1 MIIFSFGKNTTGRN
15 INVKPYPE
23 ILCWKRCPEFSSQPY
38 IIYNLLNILMFI
50 LDPPP
55 YLSVKPV
62 SMLYSPIPL
71 QPAHCWERYP
81 GFPHWLPLAQVEA
94 ASICSCPQTPS
105 TDINMLYNVQC
116 TSHWREI
123 HEDGDIVWSL
133 WKLPKGIFKSPS
145 LNLNHD

>member
-15 INVKPYPE
+15 INVKPYPD

-50 LDPPP
+50 LDPTP

-62 SMLYSPIPL
+62 SMLCSPHSPSPRPL
-71 QPAHCWERYP
+71 LREVSWL
-81 GFPHWLPLAQVEA
+81 LPLAQVEA

-105 TDINMLYNVQC
+105 TDNNAVQC
-116 TSHWREI
+116 TTYI
-123 HEDGDIVWSL
+123 PLKIDICKDGDIFWSL
-133 WKLPKGIFKSPS
+133 GKLPKGIFKSPL

>member
-62 SMLYSPIPL
+62 SMLCSPIPL
-71 QPAHCWERYP
+71 HPAHCWERYP

-105 TDINMLYNVQC
+105 TDINAVQC
-116 TSHWREI
+116 TMYIPLKRDTWGWGHRLIPLETS
-123 HEDGDIVWSL
+123 
-133 WKLPKGIFKSPS
+133 KGNIQITLSQP
-145 LNLNHD
+145 